1 MRYRLVF
8 YLLAISTIS
17 VVLGITGCLGVS
29 GIPEISDTAGTD
41 VQTLAVEH
49 ALCKSCHTFSEE
61 DGRAALLD
69 NTSPDELCASCH
81 PGRKAPGEHRVGMPM
96 GRGDRDRMNTTLPL
110 VDGFVACISCH
121 EPHGLSGLR
130 KLLRQAPERLCASC
144 HLK

>member
-17 VVLGITGCLGVS
+17 VVLGITGCIGVS
-29 GIPEISDTAGTD
+29 GTAGTDVQPLAD

-49 ALCKSCHTFSEE
+49 ASCKSCHTFSEE

-81 PGRKAPGEHRVGMPM
+81 PERKAPGEHRVGMSM
-96 GRGDRDRMNTTLPL
+96 DRGDRDRMNTILPL

>member
-8 YLLAISTIS
+8 FLLAISTIS

-29 GIPEISDTAGTD
+29 GTAGTD
-41 VQTLAVEH
+41 VQPLADVQTLTVEH
-49 ALCKSCHTFSEE
+49 ASCKSCHTYSEE
-61 DGRAALLD
+61 TGRAALLE
-69 NTSPDELCASCH
+69 NASPDELCASCH
-81 PGRKAPGEHRVGMPM
+81 PGRKAPGEHRVGMLM
-96 GRGDRDRMNTTLPL
+96 DRARMNTILPL